1 MIDSCCT
8 LAALMTQGWNG
19 KETMHKESFTAA
31 YLALAALLNVG
42 VFCLAWDVFDVFG
55 NAMPPT
61 LSDTVIG
68 ASLASLLATAW
79 ASTPR
84 VLKNSLRLS
93 NMILGV
99 IAASMTVP
107 GEFALRS
114 GVDGNY
120 GAALVAVLGVALHL
134 LLAASLA
141 TQSVVCMSGGAQRPD
156 V

>member
-1 MIDSCCT
+1 M
-8 LAALMTQGWNG
+8 
-19 KETMHKESFTAA
+19 F
-31 YLALAALLNVG
+31 G
-42 VFCLAWDVFDVFG
+42 VFD

-141 TQSVVCMSGGAQRPD
+141 TQSVVRMSGGAQRPD

>member
-1 MIDSCCT
+1 
-8 LAALMTQGWNG
+8 
-19 KETMHKESFTAA
+19 MHKESFTAA

-42 VFCLAWDVFDVFG
+42 VFCLAWDVFG

-107 GEFALRS
+107 GEFALRI

-141 TQSVVCMSGGAQRPD
+141 TQSVVRMSGGAQRPD